1 MIIYHMI
8 CTTFNI
14 MMVGWFW
21 QSNLGFI
28 SWVNLSI
35 KYKVLLLG
43 FGFQKHHPSPW
54 LLFAN
59 YQHTQVTSIGIKI
72 GSIKEL
78 FYLLT
83 TLSLIINCDKT
94 GKIPTI
100 NYKWHTIQFIHN
112 RLENR
117 PALCYILTF
126 CPPGTY
132 HLKMLMLPSTL
143 E

>member
-59 YQHTQVTSIGIKI
+59 YQHTQVTSIGINNTENQRVILFTDYHIFDNKAQ
-72 GSIKEL
+72 IKEAL
-78 FYLLT
+78 SFVTVPRSQPRTVSLT
-83 TLSLIINCDKT
+83 SLNNSPQGGQVHSLQTPK
-94 GKIPTI
+94 
-100 NYKWHTIQFIHN
+100 Q
-112 RLENR
+112 
-117 PALCYILTF
+117 
-126 CPPGTY
+126 
-132 HLKMLMLPSTL
+132 
-143 E
+143 